1 MQLIDVKEVQA
12 QIFQIIEQASQ
23 GEEVIITND
32 EQPLVKLSSAIGFK
46 KQRQFGSVKG
56 LIKMADDFDEPLE
69 EFRGYM

>member
-23 GEEVIITND
+23 GEEVIITKD
-32 EQPLVKLSSAIGFK
+32 EQPLVKLSSAVGFK
-46 KQRQFGSVKG
+46 KQRQFGSAKG

-69 EFRGYM
+69 DFRGYM

>member
-23 GEEVIITND
+23 GEEVIITKD

-46 KQRQFGSVKG
+46 KQRQFGSAKG